1 MNTTDDQ
8 KYGDEAKPES
18 GSTPT
23 DASRQTTESPSPSQ
37 SGNPSGYV
45 SEDAYKGLQRAAE
58 RQKAKLEAELA
69 EARKK
74 AEELST
80 SLEETKLAVA
90 EKEKLAK
97 ERDELNAGIQA
108 LQQEREKL
116 AIQLQQQ
123 QIVLEKYPDL
133 APLANYIPHGVNLEE
148 FQANA
153 ENFRKAVESYLSI
166 RLRQESAGAT
176 PPIGGGNQGTDAGKT
191 QRLWDKVYA
200 LAGIE
205 GKERE
210 FEEAYEELLR
220 AINP

>member
-133 APLANYIPHGVNLEE
+133 APLANYIPHGVSLEE

-153 ENFRKAVESYLSI
+153 ENFRKAVESYLSM

>member
-153 ENFRKAVESYLSI
+153 ENFRKAVESYLSM